1 MPEVASMTAA
11 EYITFIRNKDV
22 PADAKNVHVRRIA
35 MEYRDFEQAEY
46 ASDTCVAGVWVFGVV
61 SIVAIVLCIVQGYML
76 IGLQHDYAILEK
88 QLVRY
93 GEDHT
98 KLYTGCI
105 NLAEKS
111 VMAREYMCSAGKDK

>member
-1 MPEVASMTAA
+1 MS
-11 EYITFIRNKDV
+11 
-22 PADAKNVHVRRIA
+22 
-35 MEYRDFEQAEY
+35 EYRDFELAEY
-46 ASDTCVAGVWVFGVV
+46 ASDAAVIAAWVFGVV
-61 SIVAIVLCIVQGYML
+61 SVVSIALCIVQGYML